1 MERHAAAPAPKPLP
15 ALLRAARRVY
25 GTAIRDALA
34 QIDCDDVPSNG
45 IYVLGAIAHASVPL
59 SQIVREL
66 GMTKQAAGQLVD
78 TLVLR
83 GYLDRAVDSEDR
95 RRLNITLSERGR
107 AASAASRAAVLRL
120 EAELARRVGDPAV
133 AQTRAT
139 LQALIDMTE
148 GEHG

>member
-1 MERHAAAPAPKPLP
+1 METDRDRPPPPLP

-25 GTAIRDALA
+25 GAAIRDALS
-34 QIDCDDVPSNG
+34 QIDCDDVPHNG
-45 IYVLGAIAHASVPL
+45 IYVLGAIAHAAVPL

-83 GYLDRAVDSEDR
+83 GYLDRAVDNEDR
-95 RRLNITLSERGR
+95 RRLNITLSERGL
-107 AASAASRAAVLRL
+107 AAAIASRAAAQRV
-120 EAELARRVGDPAV
+120 EAELARRVGAAAV

-139 LQALIDMTE
+139 LRALIEMAE

>member
-1 MERHAAAPAPKPLP
+1 MEDPPPEPGHKPLP

-25 GTAIRDALA
+25 GTVIRDALS

-45 IYVLGAIAHASVPL
+45 IYVLSAIAHATVPL
-59 SQIVREL
+59 SQIIRGL

-95 RRLNITLSERGR
+95 RRLNITLSERGFA
-107 AASAASRAAVLRL
+107 AASATLSAVQRL
-120 EAELARRVGDPAV
+120 EAELVQRVGAPAV
-133 AQTRAT
+133 EQTRAT
-139 LQALIDMTE
+139 LTALIDIADCRHE
-148 GEHG
+148 